1 VAQSWSQG
9 APAAFANGF
18 RAGGHAE
25 VRVVVV
31 ESVLAEGELVQLRQ
45 GLVTV
50 EAEPFEVVH
59 RHARQATA
67 VREEVAVTA
76 FVTAGSDSV
85 KDGRYLVTGSDQD
98 TTLSVRSLEMQV
110 LETDFENDA
119 TWNTVSGSTT
129 SGLPTSATP
138 NPLAYMIFPPWTTA
152 MAIPGVPLR
161 FITAS
166 PISSTSAI
174 ADRIWP

>member
-1 VAQSWSQG
+1 V
-9 APAAFANGF
+9 PAAFANGF

-25 VRVVVV
+25 VRVVVVVV

-50 EAEPFEVVH
+50 EAEPFEVLP

-67 VREEVAVTA
+67 VREEVADRDRLRHGGIRQREGWQV
-76 FVTAGSDSV
+76 FGDRVRPGHDLVGDELGDAGAGDRLRDRRDLEHSV
-85 KDGRYLVTGSDQD
+85 GVDDLRLAHVA
-98 TTLSVRSLEMQV
+98 
-110 LETDFENDA
+110 DA
-119 TWNTVSGSTT
+119 E
-129 SGLPTSATP
+129 
-138 NPLAYMIFPPWTTA
+138 PLAYMIFPPWTTA